1 MKEGV
6 GKSLQHP
13 FFVHARYGAC
23 RYASKNSSVSLQVQI
38 PIYRAVLIDA
48 VARERLGFPRGEA
61 VERSET
67 DEEYGR
73 RSDGLLDVAD
83 LLPRKDFGIS
93 LERCTEL

>member
-1 MKEGV
+1 LSG
-6 GKSLQHP
+6 SFDRLS
-13 FFVHARYGAC
+13 GAG
-23 RYASKNSSVSLQVQI
+23 APWL
-38 PIYRAVLIDA
+38 PPRAA
-48 VARERLGFPRGEA
+48 PAGAFRSGQNRFPRGEA

-73 RSDGLLDVAD
+73 RSDGLLNAAD